1 MPGTGVQIGW
11 NAQYWCHFQGPQWIR
26 ASAGGGRTLVLL
38 LTKSETRLRNLMST
52 LRRMPKPS
60 KLGRGGKG
68 MYWFGVE
75 SDLDL
80 SDPLTLA
87 RPIWQP
93 GTAAG
98 DHDRESLLGS

>member
-1 MPGTGVQIGW
+1 
-11 NAQYWCHFQGPQWIR
+11 
-26 ASAGGGRTLVLL
+26 
-38 LTKSETRLRNLMST
+38 
-52 LRRMPKPS
+52 
-60 KLGRGGKG
+60 